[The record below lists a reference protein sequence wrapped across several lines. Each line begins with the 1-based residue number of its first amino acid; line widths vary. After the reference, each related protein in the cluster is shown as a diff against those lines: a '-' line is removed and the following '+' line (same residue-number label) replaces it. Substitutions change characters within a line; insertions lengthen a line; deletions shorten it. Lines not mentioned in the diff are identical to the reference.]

1 MTPIS
6 ESTSWNVRKNFG
18 NKIHSDQNEKELP
31 AKVANE
37 AFRKTEVAANLL
49 EEKEKPEAEE
59 KIAWQV
65 LEDSDTTDFTN
76 WTQLLQF
83 VDGKN

>member
-1 MTPIS
+1 M
-6 ESTSWNVRKNFG
+6 G
-18 NKIHSDQNEKELP
+18 D
-31 AKVANE
+31 E
-37 AFRKTEVAANLL
+37 AFKKIEVVAKLL